1 MKRHPA
7 LCLGLL
13 AMALGAALLA
23 PAATGL
29 VPPAMM
35 QLAALSAS
43 AAGLILAAIEGG
55 RSAVRVLLGRALIW
69 RVGLQWWLF
78 ALFFPILPSVATVYL
93 AGAAGR
99 HTVDWS
105 QLPPAYTAL
114 PALVFL
120 IVFAGLGEEFGWRGF
135 AVPRLQSRH
144 SALTT
149 SLIIG
154 GFHSLWHLPLF
165 FVKGEMY
172 HTLGLQVGYLPAFL
186 GYGLLVTALAVQLT
200 WIFNN
205 TGGSVLLAAVYH
217 GAGNAWNGYID
228 IYRGELA
235 GPVAYVA
242 LMVVVSVALVV
253 WYGPGTLTRTG
264 LTGGTDGRDGPAATP
279 AGGSRSRSGW

>member
-1 MKRHPA
+1 MTMSAAVKRHPA
-7 LCLGLL
+7 VYLGLL
-13 AMALGAALLA
+13 AMALGAALMA

-29 VPPAMM
+29 VPPAFL

-55 RSAVRVLLGRALIW
+55 RRAVRELLRRVLIW
-69 RVGLQWWLF
+69 RVGVGWWLF
-78 ALFFPILPSVATVYL
+78 ALFFPILPAVATVYL
-93 AGAAGR
+93 AGVAGD
-99 HTVDWS
+99 HAVDWS
-105 QLPPAYTAL
+105 HLAPVYTAF
-114 PALVFL
+114 PPLVLL

-135 AVPRLQSRH
+135 AVPRLQRRH
-144 SALTT
+144 NALTT

-154 GFHSLWHLPLF
+154 AFHSLWHLPLF

-200 WIFNN
+200 WVFNN

-242 LMVVVSVALVV
+242 LMVMVAGALVV
-253 WYGPGTLTRTG
+253 AYGPGTLM
-264 LTGGTDGRDGPAATP
+264 RDGAAAAP
-279 AGGSRSRSGW
+279 AGSSRSRSRS